1 MAHISNMLN
10 YGRSNKM
17 SNNTYQGLV
26 SVIVSTY
33 NWPEAL
39 KLALTALNN
48 QTDSNFEVIIV
59 DDGSTFATKEMI
71 EQFKTMARF
80 PLKHLWQEDKGFR
93 AARARNLGIKH
104 ASGDYIIFLDGDC
117 VPNIHFI
124 ENHRK
129 IAETNYFVVGH
140 RIILSES
147 YTQKVLQHQLP
158 LWKKSG
164 FEWMINAL
172 CKNSN
177 KLLPKLYV
185 PFLNR
190 YKKPN
195 KWQGAKT
202 CNLAFWKND
211 LLAVRGFDESFE
223 GWGFEDSDLVIR
235 ILNYGKRRKSGK
247 FATEVFHLWHKEA
260 DRANEGKN
268 FDYLQQLLQTKRIH
282 PANSEL

>member
-1 MAHISNMLN
+1 
-10 YGRSNKM
+10 M
-17 SNNTYQGLV
+17 SNNTYQGLI

-39 KLALTALNN
+39 KLVLTALNN

-59 DDGSTFATKEMI
+59 DDGSTSATKEMI
-71 EQFKTMARF
+71 EQFKAVARF

-93 AARARNLGIKH
+93 AARARNLGIKNT
-104 ASGDYIIFLDGDC
+104 SGDYIIFLDGDC
-117 VPNIHFI
+117 VPNMHFV

-129 IAETNYFVVGH
+129 IAETNYFIVGH

-147 YTQKVLQHQLP
+147 YTQKVLQQQLP
-158 LWKKSG
+158 LWKKNA
-164 FEWMINAL
+164 FEWIFNAL
-172 CKNSN
+172 CNNSN
-177 KLLPKLYV
+177 KLLPKLYI

-211 LLAVRGFDESFE
+211 LLAIKGFDESFE

-235 ILNYGKRRKSGK
+235 ILNHGKRRKSGK

-260 DRANEGKN
+260 DRSNEIDN
-268 FDYLQQLLQTKRIH
+268 MSLLSNLIHSKRIT
-282 PANSEL
+282 PTKSTFML

>member
-1 MAHISNMLN
+1 MAHILNMLN
-10 YGRSNKM
+10 YGRNSKM
-17 SNNTYQGLV
+17 NNNTCQGLI
-26 SVIVSTY
+26 SVVISTY
-33 NWPEAL
+33 NWPDAL
-39 KLALTALNN
+39 KLVLTALNN
-48 QTDSNFEVIIV
+48 QADRNFEVIIV
-59 DDGSTFATKEMI
+59 DDGSTSATKEMI
-71 EQFKTMARF
+71 EQFKTIAGF

-104 ASGDYIIFLDGDC
+104 ASGDYIVFLDGDC
-117 VPNIHFI
+117 VPNIHFV

-147 YTQKVLQHQLP
+147 YTQKVLQHQLT
-158 LWKKSG
+158 LWKKSS

-202 CNLAFWKND
+202 CNLAFWKSD
-211 LLAVRGFDESFE
+211 LLAVKGFDESFE

-235 ILNYGKRRKSGK
+235 ILNHGKKRKSGK

-260 DRANEGKN
+260 DRANESKN